1 MARYNSVIPTATA
14 ASATSI
20 TSPSSGSLVTFTGT
34 TYSVSIGDPI
44 YYAGLSQIFY
54 NSASGIITLTFSSLG
69 AGVFVGPGA
78 SGTTSQTVTPGATV
92 TLYSDGTNW
101 VVLGASGG
109 PISGS
114 TGTFSGNVT
123 LTGATPTLNFNN
135 TAPTIATNNSGSTAS
150 VFDSNAT
157 TVNAFGAG
165 TSVTIG
171 ATTGTLN
178 LRNTTITA
186 ANATTLNLNGTSPSI
201 ATSSTG
207 TGSVFNT
214 NIGTGNLFGSATT
227 VNLGAGAST
236 ITIGASSSGTAT
248 IRLTTAS
255 TTTSTGALVVAGG
268 LGVAGQVTAATLVET
283 SSIAFKQNVN
293 PITDALDSVLQLVGV
308 TYDRKDGSR
317 TNEAGLIAEEVNK
330 ILPDLVSKDKD
341 GNAYG
346 IQYTKL
352 TAYLI
357 EAVKTLKQEV
367 DFLKNRG

>member
-1 MARYNSVIPTATA
+1 MARYNTIIPTATA

-20 TSPSSGSLVTFTGT
+20 TSPNSGALVSFTGT
-34 TYSVSIGDPI
+34 TYSVSIGDPVLFS
-44 YYAGLSQIFY
+44 GLSQIFY
-54 NSASGIITLTFSSLG
+54 NAASGTITLTFTSVG

-78 SGTTSQTVTPGATV
+78 SGTTSQLLTTGSTV

-114 TGTFSGNVT
+114 TGSFSGNVT
-123 LTGATPTLNFNN
+123 LSGTTPTLNLNN

-150 VFDSNAT
+150 LFDSNAT
-157 TVNAFGAG
+157 TVNAFGAA
-165 TSVTIG
+165 TTITVG

-201 ATSSTG
+201 VTSSTG

-227 VNLGAGAST
+227 VNLGTGGTT

-255 TTTSTGALVVAGG
+255 STTSNGALVVAGG
-268 LGVAGQVTAATLVET
+268 VGVAGQVTCATLVET
-283 SSIAFKQNVN
+283 SSIAFKENVQPLTN
-293 PITDALDSVLQLVGV
+293 ALDVVMQLMGV
-308 TYDRKDGSR
+308 TYDRKDNKR
-317 TNEAGLIAEEVNK
+317 HEAGLIAEEVFK
-330 ILPDLVSKDKD
+330 FAPELVSLDAD
-341 GNAYG
+341 GKPYG

-352 TAYLI
+352 GAYLVESI
-357 EAVKTLKQEV
+357 KVLKQEI
-367 DFLKNRG
+367 DFLKNKE